1 MGFSKKGFCMVIYGL
16 RRPSFALFIA
26 YKEPAGDLET
36 VGWRHE
42 QWMSLTPVGPDG
54 AIIFRMVRRICSAK

>member
-1 MGFSKKGFCMVIYGL
+1 MVIYGL
-16 RRPSFALFIA
+16 RRPSFVPFIA

-42 QWMSLTPVGPDG
+42 QWMSLSPIGPDA